1 MTTTYILRDRYV
13 TEDGRLMIRAAD
25 DRTGEGVDIHVR
37 PGDAEIAASLW
48 GGSRVPCTRANDGTL
63 WYWRDPDLMTEDEAE
78 QMERA
83 IWLAAARRAAGPGPS
98 DGDLLAIREMP
109 GLSYNQRWARIR
121 ALAG

>member
-1 MTTTYILRDRYV
+1 MRKTYTLRDRYV
-13 TEDGRLMIRAAD
+13 TEDGRPMIRAAD
-25 DRTGEGVDIHVR
+25 DRTGEVVNIHVR
-37 PGDAEIAASLW
+37 PEDAEIAASPW

-63 WYWRDPDLMTEDEAE
+63 WYWRHPDLMTEAEAE

-98 DGDLLAIREMP
+98 DDDLLAIRDMP
-109 GLSYNQRWARIR
+109 GLSYSQRWARIR